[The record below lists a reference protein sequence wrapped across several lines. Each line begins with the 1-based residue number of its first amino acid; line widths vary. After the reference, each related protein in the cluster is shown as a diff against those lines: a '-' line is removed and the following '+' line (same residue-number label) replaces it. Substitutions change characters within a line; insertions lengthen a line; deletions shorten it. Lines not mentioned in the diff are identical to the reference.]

1 MMNKK
6 ILKHKK
12 KKLKHKK
19 ILLTDIVKERLNK
32 GKNVKIM
39 LKQMKN
45 FVINIKLDVKK
56 KYQNLYFVL

>member
-56 KYQNLYFVL
+56 KY